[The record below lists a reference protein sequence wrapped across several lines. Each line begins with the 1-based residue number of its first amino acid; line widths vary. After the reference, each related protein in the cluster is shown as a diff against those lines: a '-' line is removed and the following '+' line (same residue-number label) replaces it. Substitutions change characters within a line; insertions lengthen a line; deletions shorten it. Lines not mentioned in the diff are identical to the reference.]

1 MERKCKSS
9 EECQDMNG
17 YCNFD
22 FGDFGFC
29 QTCNMTSE
37 VGCENGGFYLEKG
50 ILECKKTCESC
61 KLSSEC
67 GDSNGFCNLEYGDN
81 GICESCNSTS
91 VGSWT
96 NMTCAN
102 REFVKE
108 NGSLECQK
116 TCEKCTSS
124 SDCGD
129 PKIFCNFDYGD
140 YGLCESCNI
149 TSEGSL
155 DDMVCADR
163 RFDYENGSL
172 ECQKTCEMQEVCRY
186 TDGSLRSMGM
196 IKSVTANVEQ
206 NICCEAGTV
215 GGIAELI

>member
-29 QTCNMTSE
+29 QTCNITSE

-67 GDSNGFCNLEYGDN
+67 GDSNGFCNLEYGDT

-140 YGLCESCNI
+140 YGLCESCLDI
-149 TSEGSL
+149 GDAGCDGKEEGQGKEE
-155 DDMVCADR
+155 CNNQC
-163 RFDYENGSL
+163 NGK
-172 ECQKTCEMQEVCRY
+172 KTNF
-186 TDGSLRSMGM
+186 LL
-196 IKSVTANVEQ
+196 IKM
-206 NICCEAGTV
+206 
-215 GGIAELI
+215 LL